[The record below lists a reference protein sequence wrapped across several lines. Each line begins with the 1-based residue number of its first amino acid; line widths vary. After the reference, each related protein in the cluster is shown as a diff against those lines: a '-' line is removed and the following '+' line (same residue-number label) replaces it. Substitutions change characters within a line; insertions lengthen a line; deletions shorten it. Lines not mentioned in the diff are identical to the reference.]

1 MMMNVSQEK
10 DSSGAMGFLKKLLP
24 VKGESKA
31 SAAAAPKPAKTFC
44 QTGSAKP
51 CVTVCAPKGS
61 CQCGCKAV
69 RETLLEEIA
78 QRKLRIAVGTART
91 GCGGKCDSGPF
102 LGFPERGFFYLR
114 VRPEN
119 VAEIVEETLVNGRIM
134 ASHLSVAPERSYR
147 SDILYEKHTG
157 LLAGIDESACMVEV
171 AKYFLDFEEGLSCG
185 KCVPCRLGLK
195 RMQEAMQRIVAGKG
209 SKEDL
214 AEIKLLCET
223 MITTP
228 HCEFAMTSS
237 RPVLSA
243 ITHFQDEFLA
253 HIERRECPAGVCLD
267 LVTERQDRVE
277 GM

>member
-10 DSSGAMGFLKKLLP
+10 GSGPMGFLKKLLP
-24 VKGESKA
+24 VKGESPA
-31 SAAAAPKPAKTFC
+31 PGVAAPTQAKTFC

-51 CVTVCAPKGS
+51 CVTICAPKGS

-69 RETLLEEIA
+69 REALQEEIA
-78 QRKLRIAVGTART
+78 QRKLRISVGTART
-91 GCGGKCDSGPF
+91 GCSGKCESGPF
-102 LGFPERGFFYLR
+102 LGFPQRGFFYLR

-119 VAEIVEETLVNGRIM
+119 ISEIVEETLVNGRIM

-157 LLAGIDESACMVEV
+157 LLASIDESACMVEV

-195 RMQEAMQRIVAGKG
+195 RMQEGMRRIVAGKG

-243 ITHFQDEFLA
+243 VTHFQDEFLA
-253 HIERRECPAGVCLD
+253 HIEGKECPAGVCRD
-267 LVTERQDRVE
+267 LVALATAT
-277 GM
+277 G